1 MYMSPEVD
9 KLWSKH
15 QNPVPQCNVM

>member
-9 KLWSKH
+9 KIWTLE
-15 QNPVPQCNVM
+15 

>member
-9 KLWSKH
+9 KIWGKH
-15 QNPVPQCNVM
+15 QNPVR